1 MKRKRKRAVRV
12 YESEAFVRV
21 YGRGEPELWMKYVGT
36 NLGRT
41 LTTEDTC
48 MAQRFPRLTGP
59 ALAAWLREHPK
70 PKGK

>member
-12 YESEAFVRV
+12 YESFYSYRV
-21 YGRGEPELWMKYVGT
+21 YGRGAAEWWGMEDEYWGGT
-36 NLGRT
+36 RA
-41 LTTEDTC
+41 TEQEC
-48 MAQRFPRLTGP
+48 VASMRRLTGP